1 VEVEVKTVDNQGRI
15 ILPKEWRDR
24 YLKEKKA
31 IVSLKGDLIEI
42 RPFENADL
50 TKYFDTVEVDLKT
63 DLSDWHKVRQN
74 CGGHRFVSC
83 LLGCQRVCLCF
94 SEAEKKTPAPRS
106 KH

>member
-1 VEVEVKTVDNQGRI
+1 VISVEVEVKTVDNQGRI

-50 TKYFDTVEVDLKT
+50 TKYFDKVEVDLKA
-63 DLSDWHKVRQN
+63 DLSDWHKVRQEL
-74 CGGHRFVSC
+74 R
-83 LLGCQRVCLCF
+83 R
-94 SEAEKKTPAPRS
+94 T
-106 KH
+106 